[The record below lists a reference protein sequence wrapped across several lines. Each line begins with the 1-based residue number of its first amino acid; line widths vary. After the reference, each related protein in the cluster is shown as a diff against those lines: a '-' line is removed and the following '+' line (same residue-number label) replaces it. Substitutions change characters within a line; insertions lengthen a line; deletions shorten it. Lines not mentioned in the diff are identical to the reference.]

1 MTSVEEMLREAANEV
16 LQSRIPHGYVLY
28 PNYEQYWSAEQG
40 MFYNP
45 DTELF
50 YRPDDETVYQL
61 NAEGTEYVLIERRKP
76 TFWASRSYRKRIVE
90 LLGDTE
96 FKKFDQEFVNIS
108 EMTLGMVDKIVREEE
123 MEKEKEYLRS
133 IANNKVALMQHR
145 INKVFKGNRRRKNP
159 HKQYVASTNET
170 NGQVEYFLQVD
181 DYFDW
186 EDAYEDNSE
195 DEFTAEEEQASLK
208 QRTFHSFMHFQN
220 NKCSIKFISEE
231 GFDQP
236 PCMRIMDQLRR
247 LHIITISGG
256 YIGSDRDCEV
266 VVANQLLPERCAEI
280 VYSEEAAC
288 YSIEKLEPACILQVN
303 GNNIQTNT
311 PVDLCQGDSFLLS
324 GERFDVH
331 VHFGNNTCPGC
342 EPGLHVEEEK
352 EEVVIQARN
361 IRGEY
366 ARRKNLK
373 QMMRS
378 YGIRPD
384 DGLSEPIRKKPVTG
398 PSFQNIQR
406 PETSASSTGDM
417 YGSCAAKPIPED
429 KRKFEIPSTSSAPA
443 APVSK
448 PLDSGNVGF
457 KLLKSMGWS
466 EGQGLGKEKQG
477 HVEPVAT
484 EIKNNREGLGSNKEK
499 NQPKTYKDQ
508 ILEKTKQRFNEK
520 R

>member
-1 MTSVEEMLREAANEV
+1 MSSVEEMLREAANEV

-28 PNYEQYWSAEQG
+28 PNYEQYWSAEQQ

-61 NAEGTEYVLIERRKP
+61 NAEGTEYVLVERKAP
-76 TFWASRSYRKRIVE
+76 TYWSSRCYRKRTIE
-90 LLGDTE
+90 LLGEKE
-96 FKKFDQEFVNIS
+96 FKKFDQESVNIC

-133 IANNKVALMQHR
+133 IADNKVALMQHR

-159 HKQYVASTNET
+159 HRHYVTSTNESSG
-170 NGQVEYFLQVD
+170 NLEYTLQVD

-186 EDAYEDNSE
+186 EDAYEDNSD
-195 DEFTAEEEQASLK
+195 DEFTAEDVQATL
-208 QRTFHSFMHFQN
+208 MHQ
-220 NKCSIKFISEE
+220 E

-236 PCMRIMDQLRR
+236 PCMRLMDQTRR

-266 VVANQLLPERCAEI
+266 VVSNQLLPERCAEI
-280 VYSEEAAC
+280 GYSEEAGC
-288 YSIEKLEPACILQVN
+288 YSIEKLETACILQVN
-303 GNNIQTNT
+303 GNNVQTNAQ
-311 PVDLCQGDSFLLS
+311 VDLCQGDFFLLN

-331 VHFGNNTCPGC
+331 VHNGSNTCPGC
-342 EPGLHVEEEK
+342 EPGLYQVEEK
-352 EEVVIQARN
+352 EEVTIQTKN

-373 QMMRS
+373 QMMKS

-384 DGLSEPIRKKPVTG
+384 DHLSEPIKKRPATG
-398 PSFQNIQR
+398 PSLQNIQR
-406 PETSASSTGDM
+406 SEQQSGSSGDM
-417 YGSCAAKPIPED
+417 YGACSARPIPVD
-429 KRKFEIPSTSSAPA
+429 QRKFEMPSTSSSSSSSVPAP
-443 APVSK
+443 PK
-448 PLDSGNVGF
+448 PIDSGNVGF

-484 EIKNNREGLGSNKEK
+484 EVKNNRQGLGSSREKKEQ
-499 NQPKTYKDQ
+499 QPKSYKEQ
-508 ILEKTKQRFNEK
+508 VLEKTKQRFNEK